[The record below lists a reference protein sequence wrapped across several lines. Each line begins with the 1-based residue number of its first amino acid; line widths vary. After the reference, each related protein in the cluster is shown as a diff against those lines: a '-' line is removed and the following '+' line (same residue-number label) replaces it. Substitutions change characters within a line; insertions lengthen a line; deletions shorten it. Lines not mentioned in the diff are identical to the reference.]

1 MYAFLFQ
8 TVHDDTKSIKL
19 FLFT

>member
-1 MYAFLFQ
+1 MYVFLFQ
-8 TVHDDTKSIKL
+8 TVHDKIKSIKL